1 MKKILILLFFVL
13 SSCGYQPIYSVK
25 GSNNFVFKKIEL
37 IGDKRI
43 NRLVLSI
50 MDIKENKKEFS
61 HEKIILKNDK
71 KIIETS
77 KDSKGKPDSFKM
89 ILSLEMIIENNGKI
103 IKKNEIIKEFG
114 YKNLENKFNLSQY
127 ENDLE
132 NNLINEIVDELI
144 ILFSL

>member
-77 KDSKGKPDSFKM
+77 KDSKGKPDSIKM

>member
-25 GSNNFVFKKIEL
+25 GSNNFVFKSIEL
-37 IGDKRI
+37 IGDKKI

-89 ILSLEMIIENNGKI
+89 VLSLEMIIENNGKI